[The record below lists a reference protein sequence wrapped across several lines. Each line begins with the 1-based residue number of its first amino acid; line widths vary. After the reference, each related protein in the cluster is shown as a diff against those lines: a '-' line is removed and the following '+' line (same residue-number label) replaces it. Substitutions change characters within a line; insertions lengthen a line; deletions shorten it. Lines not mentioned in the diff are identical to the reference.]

1 MLEHKGKF
9 RGIYMRKLAYL
20 SAVIVLLVS
29 CAVSPVTDSDNPRT
43 LYIVQTTMTFGGEN
57 SASYIAETVNRNDI
71 VLAIENL
78 FQAGHTGFDAL
89 EEIIFDEVN
98 GTFRVSSSVSSA
110 GTAGTWTLDA
120 DVIPAFES
128 IAKKADSNDLLIY
141 FIAGHGMADGSLCFY
156 NPDSNHGID
165 LLSPADF
172 ISIMDGIRCN
182 KLAFFLT
189 CFSGTIA
196 DLGSGAMSDGLEI
209 ASDGEL
215 FTTEFSI
222 CKALSEAMSLQLGQG
237 SSPRGNLWMI
247 AASRSDQESMSFN
260 MVDENGERTTWDPFI
275 DYIAQSF
282 EYDDTDGSF
291 AVTGQDR
298 LSAMDIAANIARL
311 YNTPVAEASPS
322 IPAAVIDSLDSL
334 GEADMPLLSWQV
346 LDYSLSGADLVIF

>member
-1 MLEHKGKF
+1 
-9 RGIYMRKLAYL
+9 
-20 SAVIVLLVS
+20 
-29 CAVSPVTDSDNPRT
+29 
-43 LYIVQTTMTFGGEN
+43 
-57 SASYIAETVNRNDI
+57 
-71 VLAIENL
+71 
-78 FQAGHTGFDAL
+78 
-89 EEIIFDEVN
+89 
-98 GTFRVSSSVSSA
+98 
-110 GTAGTWTLDA
+110 
-120 DVIPAFES
+120 
-128 IAKKADSNDLLIY
+128 
-141 FIAGHGMADGSLCFY
+141 
-156 NPDSNHGID
+156 
-165 LLSPADF
+165 
-172 ISIMDGIRCN
+172 
-182 KLAFFLT
+182 
-189 CFSGTIA
+189 
-196 DLGSGAMSDGLEI
+196 MSDGLEI

-334 GEADMPLLSWQV
+334 GEADMPLRSWQV